1 MWQALIS
8 PIASLLGQALKN
20 KAEEKKAVHDA
31 KMQVIQNTA
40 SWEQLMASASATSWK
55 DEWFTLLLSA
65 PVVALMWGIGMN
77 DVEIIDRIGLA
88 FSELNRLPDWYQYL
102 LFMAVSASFGIRGAD
117 KLLALKGKKQMAL
130 ELDIFQDT
138 TANTMFA
145 DSTMAAEQEEQSTR
159 TGSFQGTT
167 YQDVLDWYEAT
178 GFGDRNPSDP
188 STYPNVVGSS
198 YIVGEDGGYYN
209 EAGEKLYWF
218 DPPSELGRGGQSSLG
233 DADNKGFYTEAQ
245 IRSYWDADQGM
256 GYFKKANPDLTY
268 EAYMGYL
275 SERQTLVESGDIAKL
290 DGDELYR
297 QGHKGRGPNA
307 DAINAIVLEER
318 QRVNEQNAQLTSDLA
333 SKYGIQQVYQNSD
346 GDVFRFN
353 GSNYHKAFKVDDHD
367 WSKVIGNIVVDYAI
381 GAVTGQLANA
391 FLGLVSPGTTIDSLI
406 KGAASEFGMS
416 IPQFIDTAGVLGGV
430 GTASGGYNE
439 WNDIINSPEWSNVIV
454 NLTGGPDSTPNQ
466 PFQGDGE
473 GVDSDGNV
481 VWNTRNLPS
490 IYSIVNGDI
499 VHTES
504 GTVMS
509 EGNYSVDRTQYVSFP
524 PYKPETEAG
533 GGGASS
539 ADTSSDTSSTDT
551 STSTSSTTDA
561 PSNTSGSSGGSP
573 TGSNPNNWPVLTGP
587 SGDVPINNNPDIW
600 NDEDGYGGWVVVSG
614 TGVWG
619 QSGVWVIKNSATG
632 QTQEIDWDN
641 GTYSNPWENNP
652 NNNDADTSGDNQG
665 EGQGDDTESTADGTA
680 TGPTTETT
688 PTQEPTVD
696 YPDNGSACRLP
707 NGDVGVKKDGECIVT
722 NNPARDIIGWPN
734 ITLPTTDGT
743 TDTTT
748 DGTTDA
754 TTDAT
759 TDTTDTPSDTT
770 PTDSVDQLC
779 SEGRPEEYGFG
790 QIYYDKYCDDPNT
803 TGDGNDGSGESG
815 ENGDGKGD
823 DGTGEGE
830 GGDGTGSGD
839 GSGKEGML
847 SRSPYKGS
855 IKLLSYDAPPV
866 PPLLEIFQG
875 DWTQGLLNLE
885 DRLSPP
891 PQKTNLF
898 DGIV

>member
-31 KMQVIQNTA
+31 RMQVIQNTA

-275 SERQTLVESGDIAKL
+275 SERQALVESGDIAKL

-416 IPQFIDTAGVLGGV
+416 IPDFINTAGVLGGISTV
-430 GTASGGYNE
+430 SGGYKE

-524 PYKPETEAG
+524 PYKPDTEAG
-533 GGGASS
+533 GGGAAEDPSASNDDTGAS
-539 ADTSSDTSSTDT
+539 ADSAGSEGSGIVNETGEEVTTGGEEVDGTGTQTGAEYRWKYIGNGCFVQIDENGVEIPGTKVCDPDYTEEDYSLYEVGGIFGRGTDVPFGSSDDEGKDTTSSYEPSPAGTD
-551 STSTSSTTDA
+551 
-561 PSNTSGSSGGSP
+561 
-573 TGSNPNNWPVLTGP
+573 L
-587 SGDVPINNNPDIW
+587 
-600 NDEDGYGGWVVVSG
+600 GY
-614 TGVWG
+614 
-619 QSGVWVIKNSATG
+619 
-632 QTQEIDWDN
+632 E
-641 GTYSNPWENNP
+641 
-652 NNNDADTSGDNQG
+652 
-665 EGQGDDTESTADGTA
+665 
-680 TGPTTETT
+680 
-688 PTQEPTVD
+688 
-696 YPDNGSACRLP
+696 CLP
-707 NGDVGVKKDGECIVT
+707 NGDKVVYTADGNGGSTTEVIKGGCLENEGTGGVIVT
-722 NNPARDIIGWPN
+722 GGDDG
-734 ITLPTTDGT
+734 DDSSGGT
-743 TDTTT
+743 TDSTGDTAT
-748 DGTTDA
+748 GEADEDADGDGT
-754 TTDAT
+754 
-759 TDTTDTPSDTT
+759 
-770 PTDSVDQLC
+770 
-779 SEGRPEEYGFG
+779 EG
-790 QIYYDKYCDDPNT
+790 T
-803 TGDGNDGSGESG
+803 GESG
-815 ENGDGKGD
+815 AGDDGVGD

-830 GGDGTGSGD
+830 GGDGNGD
-839 GSGKEGML
+839 GEGNGITSPAVSGKGSYEGTVQGLSYVAQPVPGLMSSPPVDAMGELNNLISNQMKKRGML
-847 SRSPYKGS
+847 
-855 IKLLSYDAPPV
+855 V
-866 PPLLEIFQG
+866 
-875 DWTQGLLNLE
+875 
-885 DRLSPP
+885 
-891 PQKTNLF
+891 
-898 DGIV
+898 

>member
-1 MWQALIS
+1 
-8 PIASLLGQALKN
+8 
-20 KAEEKKAVHDA
+20 
-31 KMQVIQNTA
+31 
-40 SWEQLMASASATSWK
+40 
-55 DEWFTLLLSA
+55 
-65 PVVALMWGIGMN
+65 
-77 DVEIIDRIGLA
+77 
-88 FSELNRLPDWYQYL
+88 
-102 LFMAVSASFGIRGAD
+102 
-117 KLLALKGKKQMAL
+117 
-130 ELDIFQDT
+130 
-138 TANTMFA
+138 
-145 DSTMAAEQEEQSTR
+145 
-159 TGSFQGTT
+159 GSFQGTT

-275 SERQTLVESGDIAKL
+275 SERQVLVESGDIAKL

-551 STSTSSTTDA
+551 STSTS
-561 PSNTSGSSGGSP
+561 
-573 TGSNPNNWPVLTGP
+573 
-587 SGDVPINNNPDIW
+587 
-600 NDEDGYGGWVVVSG
+600 
-614 TGVWG
+614 
-619 QSGVWVIKNSATG
+619 
-632 QTQEIDWDN
+632 
-641 GTYSNPWENNP
+641 
-652 NNNDADTSGDNQG
+652 
-665 EGQGDDTESTADGTA
+665 
-680 TGPTTETT
+680 
-688 PTQEPTVD
+688 
-696 YPDNGSACRLP
+696 
-707 NGDVGVKKDGECIVT
+707 
-722 NNPARDIIGWPN
+722 
-734 ITLPTTDGT
+734 
-743 TDTTT
+743 
-748 DGTTDA
+748 
-754 TTDAT
+754 
-759 TDTTDTPSDTT
+759 
-770 PTDSVDQLC
+770 
-779 SEGRPEEYGFG
+779 
-790 QIYYDKYCDDPNT
+790 
-803 TGDGNDGSGESG
+803 
-815 ENGDGKGD
+815 
-823 DGTGEGE
+823 
-830 GGDGTGSGD
+830 
-839 GSGKEGML
+839 
-847 SRSPYKGS
+847 
-855 IKLLSYDAPPV
+855 
-866 PPLLEIFQG
+866 
-875 DWTQGLLNLE
+875 
-885 DRLSPP
+885 
-891 PQKTNLF
+891 
-898 DGIV
+898 